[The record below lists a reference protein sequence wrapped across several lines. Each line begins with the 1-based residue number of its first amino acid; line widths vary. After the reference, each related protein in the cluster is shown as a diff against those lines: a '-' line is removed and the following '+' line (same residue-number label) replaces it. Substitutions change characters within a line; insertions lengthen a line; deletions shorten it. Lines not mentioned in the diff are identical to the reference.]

1 MEKLKK
7 LFLSFVLL
15 SVSMLMYAQ
24 TEIKGTVVDTKG
36 ETIIG
41 ATVMEKG
48 TSNGTITDFDG
59 NFTIKVKEGAILVFT
74 YIGYQTAELPAQQDM
89 KVTMKDD
96 AEVLQEVV
104 VTGYTT
110 QRKADLTGAI
120 STVSVDEMAKQNEN
134 NPMKAL
140 QGRVPGMNITADGNP
155 SGAATVRIRGVGTL
169 NDNDPL
175 YIIDGVPTK
184 AGMHELNGNDI
195 ESIQVLKDAASASIY
210 GSRAANGV
218 IIITTKK
225 GKDGKVKVNFDGSIA
240 ASFYTNKIETMNA
253 SEWGRAYWQASV
265 NDGLNPSNNNLGYNY
280 DWSYDAKGN
289 PVLNGMTMNMYLDEN
304 ASVRAGDTDWFK
316 EITRTGIVQQYNL
329 SVSNGSERGSSFF
342 SIGYYDNQGTIKDT
356 YFNRLSARANADY
369 KLIKDIVV
377 IGENFTV
384 NRTRGVDAPG
394 GVLEHAL
401 EFNPNFPIYAENGK
415 YAQALGAYSE
425 RENPLSMIDNT
436 KDNKYTQWRMFGDV
450 HLSITP
456 FKNFMIRTTLGM
468 DYTQKE
474 QRFFTYPIANG
485 KVMRTD
491 SAVEGKQEHNMRW
504 MWNAIATYNLEIGKH
519 RGDAMIGTEINRQDY
534 KMYSSKRYELAILN
548 TDYMWPSAG
557 AGRQLADGFG
567 EGFSLVSFFGKINY
581 TYDDKYLASFTIRR
595 DGSSRFGSSNQ
606 YGTFPSVSAG
616 WRISQEK
623 FMEGTKGWLDNLKLR
638 YSWGQTGNQEI
649 SNTARYTLYKAVIS
663 TGLWGSGQAGTSY
676 DILGSNGGYDLPNG
690 YVRNQRGNDDI
701 KWETTTQHNIGLDFG
716 VLGNEIYGSFDW
728 YNKKTKDIL
737 LLMDGIAAMGEGA
750 VQWIN
755 AGEVKNNG
763 WEFTVGYRHAL
774 PNGFSWDINGNI
786 SKYSNEI
793 TKLPETVAAKGTYGG
808 NGVKS
813 VVGHAMFSQVGYIY
827 DGIFKSQDEID
838 NHAIQEGAGLGRI
851 RYKDLNGDGRIT
863 EEDQDWIYDPTPA
876 FTWGLNISLQYKNW
890 DLTMFWQGV
899 QGVDVDCRGY
909 KSQTDFWANSAI
921 NVPYLNKGVRVLDAW
936 SPSNPDSNIPA
947 LTTSDTNN
955 EGRVSSYYIEN
966 GSYAKLRTIQLGY
979 NLPKQVVSKLY
990 LDRIRLY
997 ASAQNLIT
1005 IKSSKFTGV
1014 DPENPGFNYP
1024 IPLNLTFGVNV
1035 SF

>member
-140 QGRVPGMNITADGNP
+140 QGRVPGMNISADGNP

-329 SVSNGSERGSSFF
+329 SVSNGSEKGSSFF

-474 QRFFTYPIANG
+474 QRFFTYPIPNG

-557 AGRQLADGFG
+557 AGRQLAEGFG
-567 EGFSLVSFFGKINY
+567 DGFSLVSFFGKINY

-623 FMEGTKGWLDNLKLR
+623 FMEKLPFISNLKLR
-638 YSWGQTGNQEI
+638 LGWGLVGNQ
-649 SNTARYTLYKAVIS
+649 
-663 TGLWGSGQAGTSY
+663 
-676 DILGSNGGYDLPNG
+676 
-690 YVRNQRGNDDI
+690 
-701 KWETTTQHNIGLDFG
+701 
-716 VLGNEIYGSFDW
+716 
-728 YNKKTKDIL
+728 
-737 LLMDGIAAMGEGA
+737 
-750 VQWIN
+750 
-755 AGEVKNNG
+755 
-763 WEFTVGYRHAL
+763 
-774 PNGFSWDINGNI
+774 
-786 SKYSNEI
+786 
-793 TKLPETVAAKGTYGG
+793 
-808 NGVKS
+808 
-813 VVGHAMFSQVGYIY
+813 
-827 DGIFKSQDEID
+827 
-838 NHAIQEGAGLGRI
+838 
-851 RYKDLNGDGRIT
+851 
-863 EEDQDWIYDPTPA
+863 
-876 FTWGLNISLQYKNW
+876 
-890 DLTMFWQGV
+890 
-899 QGVDVDCRGY
+899 
-909 KSQTDFWANSAI
+909 
-921 NVPYLNKGVRVLDAW
+921 
-936 SPSNPDSNIPA
+936 
-947 LTTSDTNN
+947 
-955 EGRVSSYYIEN
+955 SS
-966 GSYAKLRTIQLGY
+966 GSYAYGVAMKNTATAWGTGY
-979 NLPKQVVSKLY
+979 YSGNIPNP
-990 LDRIRLY
+990 DM
-997 ASAQNLIT
+997 
-1005 IKSSKFTGV
+1005 KSSDLV
-1014 DPENPGFNYP
+1014 
-1024 IPLNLTFGVNV
+1024 INLSAFFRGG
-1035 SF
+1035 SILFLF

>member
-15 SVSMLMYAQ
+15 SVSTIMYAQ

-140 QGRVPGMNITADGNP
+140 QGRVPGMNISADGNP

-240 ASFYTNKIETMNA
+240 ASFYKNKIETMNA

-329 SVSNGSERGSSFF
+329 SVSNGSEKGSSFF

-623 FMEGTKGWLDNLKLR
+623 FMESTKGWLDNLKLR

-676 DILGSNGGYDLPNG
+676 DINGTNGGYDLPNG

-716 VLGNEIYGSFDW
+716 ILGNEIYGSFDW

-763 WEFTVGYRHAL
+763 
-774 PNGFSWDINGNI
+774 S
-786 SKYSNEI
+786 
-793 TKLPETVAAKGTYGG
+793 
-808 NGVKS
+808 
-813 VVGHAMFSQVGYIY
+813 
-827 DGIFKSQDEID
+827 
-838 NHAIQEGAGLGRI
+838 
-851 RYKDLNGDGRIT
+851 
-863 EEDQDWIYDPTPA
+863 
-876 FTWGLNISLQYKNW
+876 SL
-890 DLTMFWQGV
+890 
-899 QGVDVDCRGY
+899 
-909 KSQTDFWANSAI
+909 
-921 NVPYLNKGVRVLDAW
+921 
-936 SPSNPDSNIPA
+936 
-947 LTTSDTNN
+947 
-955 EGRVSSYYIEN
+955 
-966 GSYAKLRTIQLGY
+966 
-979 NLPKQVVSKLY
+979 
-990 LDRIRLY
+990 
-997 ASAQNLIT
+997 
-1005 IKSSKFTGV
+1005 
-1014 DPENPGFNYP
+1014 
-1024 IPLNLTFGVNV
+1024 
-1035 SF
+1035 

>member
-15 SVSMLMYAQ
+15 SVSTIMYAQ
-24 TEIKGTVVDTKG
+24 TEIKGTVVDAKG
-36 ETIIG
+36 ETVIG

-74 YIGYQTAELPAQQDM
+74 YIGYQTTEVPAQQDM

-225 GKDGKVKVNFDGSIA
+225 GKDGKIKVNFDGSIA

-253 SEWGRAYWQASV
+253 SEWGKAYWQASV

-316 EITRTGIVQQYNL
+316 EITRTGVVQQYNL
-329 SVSNGSERGSSFF
+329 SVSNGSEKGSAFF
-342 SIGYYDNQGTIKDT
+342 SMGYYNNQGTIKDT

-369 KLIKDIVV
+369 KLLKDILV

-384 NRTRGVDAPG
+384 NRTKGVDAPG

-425 RENPLSMIDNT
+425 RENPLSMISNA
-436 KDNKYTQWRMFGDV
+436 KDNEYTQWRMFGDV
-450 HLSITP
+450 HLTITP

-474 QRFFTYPIANG
+474 QRFFTYPIPNG
-485 KVMRTD
+485 KVMRTG

-519 RGDAMIGTEINRQDY
+519 RGDAMIGTEVNRQDY

-595 DGSSRFGSSNQ
+595 DGSSRFGSNKQ

-676 DILGSNGGYDLPNG
+676 DINGTNGGYDLPNG

-716 VLGNEIYGSFDW
+716 ILGNEIYGSFDW

-750 VQWIN
+750 AQWIN

-813 VVGHAMFSQVGYIY
+813 VVGHAMYSQVGYIY

-838 NHAIQEGAGLGRI
+838 NHAVQEGAGLGRI

-863 EEDQDWIYDPTPA
+863 EEDQDWIYDPTPD
-876 FTWGLNISLQYKNW
+876 FTWGLNIYLQYKDW

-921 NVPYLNKGVRVLDAW
+921 NVPYLNKGVRLLDAW
-936 SPSNPDSNIPA
+936 TPANPNSNIPA

-966 GSYAKLRTIQLGY
+966 GSYAKLRTIQIGY
-979 NLPKQVVSKLY
+979 NMPKQVVNKLH

-1005 IKSSKFTGV
+1005 IKSSKFTGA

>member
-15 SVSMLMYAQ
+15 SVSTIMYAQ
-24 TEIKGTVVDTKG
+24 TEIKGTVVDAKG
-36 ETIIG
+36 ETVIG

-74 YIGYQTAELPAQQDM
+74 YIGYQTTEVPAQQDM

-225 GKDGKVKVNFDGSIA
+225 GKDGKIKVNFDGSIA

-253 SEWGRAYWQASV
+253 SEWGKAYWQASV

-316 EITRTGIVQQYNL
+316 EITRTGVVQQYNL
-329 SVSNGSERGSSFF
+329 SVSNGSEKGSAFF
-342 SIGYYDNQGTIKDT
+342 SMGYYNNQGTIKDT

-369 KLIKDIVV
+369 KLLKDILV

-384 NRTRGVDAPG
+384 NRTKGVDAPG

-425 RENPLSMIDNT
+425 RENPLSMISNA
-436 KDNKYTQWRMFGDV
+436 KDNEYTQWRMFGDV
-450 HLSITP
+450 HLTITP

-474 QRFFTYPIANG
+474 QRFFTYPIPNG

-519 RGDAMIGTEINRQDY
+519 RGDAMIGTEVNRQDY

-595 DGSSRFGSSNQ
+595 DGSSRFGSNKQ

-676 DILGSNGGYDLPNG
+676 DINGTNGGYDLPNG

-716 VLGNEIYGSFDW
+716 ILGNEIYGSFDW

-750 VQWIN
+750 AQWIN

-813 VVGHAMFSQVGYIY
+813 VVGHAMYSQVGYIY

-838 NHAIQEGAGLGRI
+838 NHAVQEGAGLGRI

-863 EEDQDWIYDPTPA
+863 EEDQDWIYDPTPD
-876 FTWGLNISLQYKNW
+876 FTWGLNIYLQYKDW

-921 NVPYLNKGVRVLDAW
+921 NVPYLNKGVRLLDAW
-936 SPSNPDSNIPA
+936 TPANPNSNIPA

-966 GSYAKLRTIQLGY
+966 GSYAKLRTIQIGY
-979 NLPKQVVSKLY
+979 NMPKQVVNKLH

-1005 IKSSKFTGV
+1005 ISAQSHIRCECLVLKGK
-1014 DPENPGFNYP
+1014 
-1024 IPLNLTFGVNV
+1024 
-1035 SF
+1035 

>member
-1 MEKLKK
+1 MEKLKNF
-7 LFLSFVLL
+7 FLSFVLL
-15 SVSMLMYAQ
+15 SVSTVMCAQ

-140 QGRVPGMNITADGNP
+140 QGRVPGMNISADGNP

-240 ASFYTNKIETMNA
+240 ASFYKNKIETMNA

-329 SVSNGSERGSSFF
+329 SVSNGSEKGSSFF

-623 FMEGTKGWLDNLKLR
+623 FMESTKGWLDNLKLR

-716 VLGNEIYGSFDW
+716 ILGNEIYGSFDW

-755 AGEVKNNG
+755 AGEVKNVG
-763 WEFTVGYRHAL
+763 WEVSLGYRHKLA
-774 PNGFSWDINGNI
+774 NGFSWDINGNI
-786 SKYSNEI
+786 SRFTNEI
-793 TKLPETVAAKGTYGG
+793 TKLPETVAANGRFGG

-813 VVGHAMFSQVGYIY
+813 VVGHPMGAQVGYVA
-827 DGIFKSQDEID
+827 DGIFKSQEEID
-838 NHAIQEGAGLGRI
+838 NHAVQEGAGLGRI
-851 RYKDLNGDGRIT
+851 RWKDLNGDGKIT
-863 EEDQDWIYDPTPA
+863 EADQDWIYNPTPD
-876 FTWGLNISLQYKNW
+876 FTWGLNIYLQYK
-890 DLTMFWQGV
+890 DFDFTMFWQGV
-899 QGVDVDCRGY
+899 QGVDVDCRGF
-909 KSQTDFWANSAI
+909 KSQTDFWANSNI
-921 NVPYLNKGVRVLDAW
+921 NVPYLNKGVRALDAW
-936 SPSNPDSNIPA
+936 SPSNPGSDIPA
-947 LTTSDTNN
+947 LTTADNNN

-966 GSYAKLRTIQLGY
+966 GSFAKLRTIQLGY
-979 NLPKQVVSKLY
+979 NLPKTFTDKIRM
-990 LDRIRLY
+990 DRLRLY
-997 ASAQNLIT
+997 ISAQNLVT
-1005 IKSSKFTGV
+1005 IKSSKFSGV

-1024 IPLNLTFGVNV
+1024 IPLNLTFGLNV
-1035 SF
+1035 GF

>member
-1 MEKLKK
+1 MEQLKK
-7 LFLSFVLL
+7 LFLSLFAFLTCTV
-15 SVSMLMYAQ
+15 MYAQ
-24 TEIKGTVVDTKG
+24 SGISGTVVDATG
-36 ETIIG
+36 ETVIG

-59 NFTIKVKEGAILVFT
+59 NFTIKVNEGTILVIS
-74 YIGYQTAELPAQQDM
+74 YIGYQTQEVAAHQGM
-89 KVTMKDD
+89 KVTLKDD

-225 GKDGKVKVNFDGSIA
+225 GKEGKVKVNFDGSIA

-253 SEWGRAYWQASV
+253 SQWGRAYWQASV
-265 NDGLNPSNNNLGYNY
+265 NDGVNPGNNNLGYNY

-289 PVLNGMTMNMYLDEN
+289 PVLNNMTMNMFLDEN
-304 ASVRAGDTDWFK
+304 ATVRAGDTDWFK
-316 EITRTGIVQQYNL
+316 EITRTGVIQQYNV
-329 SVSNGSERGSSFF
+329 SVSNGSEKGNSFF
-342 SIGYYDNQGTIKDT
+342 SIGYYDNKGTIKDSW
-356 YFNRLSARANADY
+356 FNRLSGRANADY
-369 KLIKDIVV
+369 KLIDDLVT
-377 IGENFTV
+377 IGENFTI
-384 NRTRGVDAPG
+384 NRTKGVDAPG

-425 RENPLSMIDNT
+425 RENPLSMISNA
-436 KDNKYTQWRMFGDV
+436 KDNEYTQWRMFGDV

-456 FKNFMIRTTLGM
+456 FKNFMVRTTLGM

-491 SAVEGKQEHNMRW
+491 SAVEDKQEHTMRW

-519 RGDAMIGTEINRQDY
+519 RGDAMIGTELNRMDY
-534 KMYSSKRYELAILN
+534 KMSSAKRYELAILN

-557 AGRQLADGFG
+557 AGRQLAEGFG
-567 EGFSLVSFFGKINY
+567 EGFSLLSFFGKVNY
-581 TYDDKYLASFTIRR
+581 TYDDKYLASVTIRR
-595 DGSSRFGSSNQ
+595 DGSSRFGTNNQ

-623 FMEGTKGWLDNLKLR
+623 FMEGTRGWLDNLKLR

-649 SNTARYTLYKAVIS
+649 SNTARYTLYKSVVS
-663 TGLWGSGQAGTSY
+663 TGLWGSGQAGSSY
-676 DILGSNGGYDLPNG
+676 DIAGTNGGYDLPNG

-701 KWETTTQHNIGLDFG
+701 KWETTTQNNIGLDFG
-716 VLGNEIYGSFDW
+716 ILRNEIYGSFDW
-728 YNKKTKDIL
+728 YSKKTTDIL
-737 LLMDGIAAMGEGA
+737 LLMEGIAAMGEGSG
-750 VQWIN
+750 QWIN

-763 WEFTVGYRHAL
+763 WELTVG
-774 PNGFSWDINGNI
+774 
-786 SKYSNEI
+786 
-793 TKLPETVAAKGTYGG
+793 
-808 NGVKS
+808 
-813 VVGHAMFSQVGYIY
+813 
-827 DGIFKSQDEID
+827 
-838 NHAIQEGAGLGRI
+838 
-851 RYKDLNGDGRIT
+851 
-863 EEDQDWIYDPTPA
+863 
-876 FTWGLNISLQYKNW
+876 
-890 DLTMFWQGV
+890 
-899 QGVDVDCRGY
+899 
-909 KSQTDFWANSAI
+909 
-921 NVPYLNKGVRVLDAW
+921 
-936 SPSNPDSNIPA
+936 
-947 LTTSDTNN
+947 
-955 EGRVSSYYIEN
+955 
-966 GSYAKLRTIQLGY
+966 
-979 NLPKQVVSKLY
+979 
-990 LDRIRLY
+990 
-997 ASAQNLIT
+997 
-1005 IKSSKFTGV
+1005 
-1014 DPENPGFNYP
+1014 
-1024 IPLNLTFGVNV
+1024 
-1035 SF
+1035 

>member
-74 YIGYQTAELPAQQDM
+74 YIGYQTTEVPAQQDM
-89 KVTMKDD
+89 KVTMVDD

-120 STVSVDEMAKQNEN
+120 STVSVDEIAKQNEN

-225 GKDGKVKVNFDGSIA
+225 GKDGKIKVNFDGSIA
-240 ASFYTNKIETMNA
+240 ASFYINKIETMNA

-280 DWSYDAKGN
+280 DWSYDIKGN
-289 PVLNGMTMNMYLDEN
+289 PVLNKMTMNMFLDEN

-316 EITRTGIVQQYNL
+316 EITHTGVIQQYNL
-329 SVSNGSERGSSFF
+329 SVSNGSERGSAFF

-369 KLIKDIVV
+369 KLLKDIVV

-384 NRTRGVDAPG
+384 NRTKGVDAPG

-425 RENPLSMIDNT
+425 RENPLSMIANA
-436 KDNKYTQWRMFGDV
+436 KDNEYTQWRMFGDV

-474 QRFFTYPIANG
+474 QRFFTYPIPNG

-519 RGDAMIGTEINRQDY
+519 RGDAMIGTEVNRQDY
-534 KMYSSKRYELAILN
+534 KMYSAKRYELAILN

-595 DGSSRFGSSNQ
+595 DGSSRFGSNNQ

-663 TGLWGSGQAGTSY
+663 TGLWGS
-676 DILGSNGGYDLPNG
+676 
-690 YVRNQRGNDDI
+690 
-701 KWETTTQHNIGLDFG
+701 
-716 VLGNEIYGSFDW
+716 
-728 YNKKTKDIL
+728 
-737 LLMDGIAAMGEGA
+737 
-750 VQWIN
+750 
-755 AGEVKNNG
+755 
-763 WEFTVGYRHAL
+763 
-774 PNGFSWDINGNI
+774 
-786 SKYSNEI
+786 
-793 TKLPETVAAKGTYGG
+793 
-808 NGVKS
+808 
-813 VVGHAMFSQVGYIY
+813 
-827 DGIFKSQDEID
+827 
-838 NHAIQEGAGLGRI
+838 
-851 RYKDLNGDGRIT
+851 
-863 EEDQDWIYDPTPA
+863 
-876 FTWGLNISLQYKNW
+876 
-890 DLTMFWQGV
+890 
-899 QGVDVDCRGY
+899 
-909 KSQTDFWANSAI
+909 
-921 NVPYLNKGVRVLDAW
+921 
-936 SPSNPDSNIPA
+936 
-947 LTTSDTNN
+947 
-955 EGRVSSYYIEN
+955 
-966 GSYAKLRTIQLGY
+966 
-979 NLPKQVVSKLY
+979 
-990 LDRIRLY
+990 
-997 ASAQNLIT
+997 
-1005 IKSSKFTGV
+1005 
-1014 DPENPGFNYP
+1014 
-1024 IPLNLTFGVNV
+1024 
-1035 SF
+1035 

>member
-15 SVSMLMYAQ
+15 SVSTIMYAQ
-24 TEIKGTVVDTKG
+24 TEIKGTVVDAKG
-36 ETIIG
+36 ETVIG

-74 YIGYQTAELPAQQDM
+74 YIGYQTTEVPAQQDM

-225 GKDGKVKVNFDGSIA
+225 GKDGKIKVNFDGSIA

-253 SEWGRAYWQASV
+253 SEWGKAYWQASV

-316 EITRTGIVQQYNL
+316 EITRTGVVQQYNL
-329 SVSNGSERGSSFF
+329 SVSNGSEKGSAFF
-342 SIGYYDNQGTIKDT
+342 SMGYYNNQGTIKDT

-369 KLIKDIVV
+369 KLLKDILV

-384 NRTRGVDAPG
+384 NRTKGVDAPG

-425 RENPLSMIDNT
+425 RENPLSMISNE
-436 KDNKYTQWRMFGDV
+436 KDNEYTQWRMFGDV
-450 HLSITP
+450 HLTITP

-474 QRFFTYPIANG
+474 QRFFTYPIPNG

-519 RGDAMIGTEINRQDY
+519 RGDAMIGTEVNRQDY

-595 DGSSRFGSSNQ
+595 DGSSRFGSNKQ

-676 DILGSNGGYDLPNG
+676 DINGTNGGYDLPNG

-716 VLGNEIYGSFDW
+716 ILGNEIYGSFDW

-750 VQWIN
+750 AQWIN

-813 VVGHAMFSQVGYIY
+813 VVGHAMYSQVGYIY

-838 NHAIQEGAGLGRI
+838 NHAVQEGAGLGRI

-863 EEDQDWIYDPTPA
+863 EEDQDWIYDPTPD
-876 FTWGLNISLQYKNW
+876 FTWGLNIYLQYKDW

-921 NVPYLNKGVRVLDAW
+921 NVPYLNKGVRLLDAW
-936 SPSNPDSNIPA
+936 TPANPNSNIPA

-966 GSYAKLRTIQLGY
+966 GSYAKLRTIQIGY
-979 NLPKQVVSKLY
+979 NMPKQVVNKLH

-1005 IKSSKFTGV
+1005 IKSSKFTGA